1 MESLSDRQRLILK
14 LVVAEYIASA
24 APVGSAALTAK
35 YALGLSPATTRN
47 EMAELE
53 AAGYIA
59 HPHTSAGR
67 VPTTKGYRYFVE
79 SLMEESDLSPG
90 QQEAI
95 CHQLQR
101 VGLQPE
107 RWLELAASALAHFA
121 QNAALVTIPR
131 PRRCVLKR
139 LEVVTVHERL
149 LLVIVALSDGTV
161 QRRLLVRDRPV
172 EPEQAQRITNYLN
185 ALLAGCAVRD
195 LARRA
200 TTASG
205 LAHEVANTTADLL
218 REVDARA
225 FEDIRYAGIE
235 HVLRQPEF
243 ERAER
248 VRDLVSLLHGRRL
261 LGQVLSS
268 TDEQDEVRV
277 IIGGDDEGDALRDW
291 SVVLAPYG
299 RDGPVGG
306 VLGVLGPTRMEYAR
320 VVTGVRYVARVVDG
334 LIQELYHRV

>member
-1 MESLSDRQRLILK
+1 MERLSDRQRLILK
-14 LVVAEYIASA
+14 LLVAEYIASA
-24 APVGSAALTAK
+24 VPVGSAALTAK

-53 AAGYIA
+53 TAGYIA

-67 VPTTKGYRYFVE
+67 VPTAKGYRYFVE
-79 SLMEESDLSPG
+79 SLMEEGDLSSE

-95 CHQLQR
+95 RRRFRQ
-101 VGLQPE
+101 VGLEPE
-107 RWLELAASALAHFA
+107 RWLELAASALAHLA
-121 QNAALVTIPR
+121 QNAALATIPR

-149 LLVIVALSDGTV
+149 LLVIVALADGTV
-161 QRRLLVRDRPV
+161 QRRLLIPERSV
-172 EPEQAQRITNYLN
+172 EPEEAQRITNYLN
-185 ALLAGCAVRD
+185 ALLAGATVHD

-200 TTASG
+200 TTISG
-205 LAHEVANTTADLL
+205 LAHSVAITAADLL

-243 ERAER
+243 ARAER
-248 VRDLVSLLHGRRL
+248 VRNLLSLLHERRL
-261 LGQVLSS
+261 LGQVLSA
-268 TDEQDEVRV
+268 TDEQADVRV
-277 IIGGDDEGDALRDW
+277 IIGGDDGDEVLRDW
-291 SVVLAPYG
+291 SVVVAPYG
-299 RDGPVGG
+299 REGPVGG

-320 VVTGVRYVARVVDG
+320 AVSGVRYIARLVDD
-334 LIQELYHRV
+334 LIQELYNRV